1 MNWYLKVLKNYAVF
15 SGRAQRAEYW
25 FFFLFSMIAS
35 ILLLAADG
43 MIGTMDM
50 ELGLGLLYVAYSLAV
65 LIPSLA
71 VSVRRLHDIGKSGWW
86 LLIGFIPFIG
96 PIVLLVFFI
105 LDSQAVENT
114 YGPNPKAVAQTV
126 VNPA

>member
-1 MNWYLKVLKNYAVF
+1 MDPNAVVEAFRRTITEHYIDFQGRCARREFWYYVLAYFVCYIILAIIQGIIGT
-15 SGRAQRAEYW
+15 SLLTG
-25 FFFLFSMIAS
+25 LFSLA
-35 ILLLAADG
+35 LLLP
-43 MIGTMDM
+43 
-50 ELGLGLLYVAYSLAV
+50 GLG
-65 LIPSLA
+65 I
-71 VSVRRLHDIGKSGWW
+71 SVRRLHDIDRSGWW